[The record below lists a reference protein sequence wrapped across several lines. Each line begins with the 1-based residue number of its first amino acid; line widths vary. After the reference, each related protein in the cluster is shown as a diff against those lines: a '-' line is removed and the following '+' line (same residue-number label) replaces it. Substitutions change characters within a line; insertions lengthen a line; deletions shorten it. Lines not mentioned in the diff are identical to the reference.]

1 MAVVGLAKVSAAFMT
16 MKAGEVTSPSA
27 FKMR

>member
-16 MKAGEVTSPSA
+16 MKAGLVMRPSA
-27 FKMR
+27 FSSR